1 MAKVIMI
8 ATEKGGV
15 GKTTITLE
23 LCRVLS
29 DQFRVLAIDFDGQI
43 NLSILSGT
51 YDTDNRENN
60 GTSVFDVLC
69 DTTHTSKMKDAIYS
83 NGHYDVLNGDPKLHS
98 TPALSSSDAQFY
110 LQDRLAEVNDDY
122 DYILIDCPPARGA
135 AQEMAIVAAD
145 YVLLISAADDVMSP
159 EGMANLIA
167 DIKLKK
173 SRRISHAEFLGVIM
187 NRYSRKANERETISN
202 CYAIA
207 QSEGVHVFDT
217 VIRNSTVYND
227 AHLRNQSVTDYLI
240 SKNLT
245 KSNQRL
251 FDGYSDL
258 VTIVNEIMERIELF
272 ENGESEGGNN

>member
-1 MAKVIMI
+1 MAKVIMV

-29 DQFRVLAIDFDGQI
+29 DQFKVLAIDFDGQI

-51 YDTDNRENN
+51 YDTNNRENN
-60 GTSVFDVLC
+60 GTSVYDILC
-69 DTTHTSKMKDAIYS
+69 DTKREYKMKDAIYS
-83 NGHYDVLNGDPKLHS
+83 NGHYDVLNGDPRLHS
-98 TPALSSSDAQFY
+98 SPALSSSDAQFY
-110 LQDRLAEVNDDY
+110 LADRLVEIENDY
-122 DYILIDCPPARGA
+122 DFILIDCPPARGA

-145 YVLLISAADDVMSP
+145 YCLLISAADDVMSP

-202 CYAIA
+202 CFEIA
-207 QSEGVHVFDT
+207 QNQGIHVFDT
-217 VIRNSTVYND
+217 IIRNSTVYND

-240 SKNLT
+240 SKNLN

-258 VTIVNEIMERIELF
+258 VTIVNEIMERIE
-272 ENGESEGGNN
+272 ECEKNEGGNN

>member
-29 DQFRVLAIDFDGQI
+29 DQFKVLAIDFDSQI

-51 YDTDNRENN
+51 YNTEDRTQN
-60 GTSVFDVLC
+60 GTSLYEILC
-69 DTTHTSKMKDAIYS
+69 DPEGKKYNIEEAIYS
-83 NGHYDVLNGDPKLHS
+83 NGHYDVLNGDPRIAS
-98 TPALSSSDAQFY
+98 TPALSSSDAQYY
-110 LQDRLAEVNDDY
+110 LADRLAKDNFKDKY
-122 DYILIDCPPARGA
+122 DFILIDCPPSRGA
-135 AQEMAIVAAD
+135 EQEMAIVASD
-145 YVLLISAADDVMSP
+145 YCLLICATDDVMSP

-167 DIKLKK
+167 DIELKK
-173 SRRISHAEFLGVIM
+173 KRNITHTEILGVIM

-202 CYAIA
+202 CYEIA
-207 QSEGVHVFDT
+207 QYKGIHVFDT
-217 VIRNSTVYND
+217 IIRNSTVYND

-258 VTIVNEIMERIELF
+258 VTIVNEIMERIEEF
-272 ENGESEGGNN
+272 EQ

>member
-51 YDTDNRENN
+51 YDTDNRDKN
-60 GTSVFDVLC
+60 GVSVFDVLC
-69 DTTHTSKMKDAIYS
+69 DTTHTSKMKDAIYN

-110 LQDRLAEVNDDY
+110 LQDRLVEVDDDY

-145 YVLLISAADDVMSP
+145 YCLLISAADDVMSP

-173 SRRISHAEFLGVIM
+173 SRKISHAEFLGVIM

-258 VTIVNEIMERIELF
+258 VTIVNEIMERIEMF
-272 ENGESEGGNN
+272 ENKKNEGGND

>member
-29 DQFRVLAIDFDGQI
+29 DQFKVLAIDFDSQI

-51 YDTDNRENN
+51 YNTEDRTQN
-60 GTSVFDVLC
+60 GTSLYEILC
-69 DTTHTSKMKDAIYS
+69 DPEGKKYNIEEAIYS
-83 NGHYDVLNGDPKLHS
+83 NGHYDVLNGDPRIAS
-98 TPALSSSDAQFY
+98 TPALSSSDAQYY
-110 LQDRLAEVNDDY
+110 LADRLAKDNFKDNY
-122 DYILIDCPPARGA
+122 DFILIDCPPSRGA
-135 AQEMAIVAAD
+135 EQEMAIVASD
-145 YVLLISAADDVMSP
+145 YCLLICATDDVMSP

-167 DIKLKK
+167 DIELKK
-173 SRRISHAEFLGVIM
+173 KRNITHTEILGVIM

-202 CYAIA
+202 CYEIA
-207 QSEGVHVFDT
+207 QYKGIHVFDT
-217 VIRNSTVYND
+217 IIRNSTVYND
-227 AHLRNQSVTDYLI
+227 AHLKNQSVTDYLI

-258 VTIVNEIMERIELF
+258 VTIANEIMERIEEF
-272 ENGESEGGNN
+272 EQ